1 MLPALRVTYA
11 QNREDLLL
19 AGLLD
24 GVSGGFYVDVGAN
37 HPDRDSV
44 TRLFYERG
52 WQGINIEPN
61 PQLHRQLAARRPRDV
76 NLPLGLAS
84 APGTL
89 RLRCYPELDGLS
101 TFSRQARLAM
111 LRERPAAPYHDIE
124 CEVTTLAAVL
134 TEHRPG
140 GEVHFLKIDVDGL
153 ELEVLAGNDWERH
166 RPWVLCIERNLD
178 PARQAAVRALLAA
191 CRYEAV
197 FDDGINDYWLAAE
210 HDELRQRFSYA
221 ATMILGGL
229 AVRQELLPRPLS
241 QGELLSLDGE
251 SFVDAAY
258 LSILRRVADPAG
270 KAHYLE
276 RLAQGISK
284 ADVVKAL
291 ASSDEARQ
299 RGLGA
304 DWLRAPAPSRES
316 RGWRRWL
323 GRD

>member
-37 HPDRDSV
+37 HPDHDSV

-61 PQLHRQLAARRPRDV
+61 PELHRQLVTRRPRDV
-76 NLPLGLAS
+76 NLLLGLAS
-84 APGTL
+84 VPGAL

-101 TFSRQARLAM
+101 TFSREVRLAM
-111 LRERPAAPYHDIE
+111 LRERPAARHHDIE
-124 CEVTTLAAVL
+124 CEVSTLAAVL
-134 TEHRPG
+134 AEHRTDG
-140 GEVHFLKIDVDGL
+140 DVHFLKIDVEGL
-153 ELEVLAGNDWERH
+153 ELEVLTGNDWKRH

-178 PARQAAVRALLAA
+178 PARQAAVRALLGA
-191 CRYEAV
+191 CRYEAI

-210 HDELRQRFSYA
+210 HAELRRRFSYA
-221 ATMILGGL
+221 GTMILGGL
-229 AVRQELLPRPLS
+229 PVRPELLPRPLS
-241 QGELLSLDGE
+241 PGELLSLDGE
-251 SFVDAAY
+251 PFVDAAY
-258 LSILRRVADPAG
+258 LSILHRAADPAG

-276 RLAQGISK
+276 RLGQGIGKS
-284 ADVVKAL
+284 DIVKAL

-304 DWLRAPAPSRES
+304 DWLRAQAPSRAS

-323 GRD
+323 GRH